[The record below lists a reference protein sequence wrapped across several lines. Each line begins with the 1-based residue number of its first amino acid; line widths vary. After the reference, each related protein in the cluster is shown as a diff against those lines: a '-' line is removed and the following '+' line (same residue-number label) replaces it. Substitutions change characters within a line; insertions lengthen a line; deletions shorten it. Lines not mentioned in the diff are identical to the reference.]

1 MFFFSGIY
9 LEFFKK
15 FQVLRSGK
23 CRSTWNF
30 LSTWKFVGQIWPE
43 MLEIQ
48 REIGVKQRIWSKFSA
63 CGGPNKR
70 EGIKTIDFETGLKKI
85 PGTPKSKKKTLLSDP
100 DIFLSGLVFN
110 SGLFFRTKKVPKKK
124 LRIVGVARIPWL
136 DTVFDE
142 IMVFIA
148 AEGGWKKKLRS
159 KCIGFFVSVVFTFE
173 IDWYLPIF
181 SENCCFFYG

>member
-1 MFFFSGIY
+1 MVHTTVWNTENNQKACVQIRQDFGLPKKNIATLSPRGMLPVFFFPGIY

-48 REIGVKQRIWSKFSA
+48 REIGVKQRIWSKISA

-85 PGTPKSKKKTLLSDP
+85 PGTPKSKKKH
-100 DIFLSGLVFN
+100 
-110 SGLFFRTKKVPKKK
+110 
-124 LRIVGVARIPWL
+124 W
-136 DTVFDE
+136 
-142 IMVFIA
+142 
-148 AEGGWKKKLRS
+148 AEGRLSNLR
-159 KCIGFFVSVVFTFE
+159 G
-173 IDWYLPIF
+173 
-181 SENCCFFYG
+181 G